1 MPDFSYEYENPV
13 KSFTVDVAKIQ
24 PIEQVVLGFK
34 KIEIR
39 VHKDQDMYG
48 FLYITIAIPPFES
61 DYGIVWEK
69 EFSMPIDEEDISSS
83 FEINSFPAN
92 LIALG
97 KIKSNLKFTLKFE
110 EDKRLSKGT
119 LTLNVILTGTPFFG
133 YVLLDES
140 MYSLQI

>member
-92 LIALG
+92 LIA
-97 KIKSNLKFTLKFE
+97 
-110 EDKRLSKGT
+110 
-119 LTLNVILTGTPFFG
+119 
-133 YVLLDES
+133 
-140 MYSLQI
+140 